1 MKTITVL
8 FLLFLSAQTFAQIN
22 LVQNNSFENV
32 SGTLECTIG
41 PTASYPDWITHDQQD
56 LENYWAELPP
66 WTVPEMGFFSI
77 GAGSSDHLCDGGNTG
92 NNYGFGTNREY
103 ICAPL
108 ANSLISGHVYYVE
121 FYIKAAGTLDNAG
134 FIFSNERPK
143 QSGYNK
149 INIDKDPNFEID
161 NAIVFT
167 FNNWTRVTG
176 YYTPDDNY
184 SWLTFGTFNK
194 DHDFTQSV
202 AIDDIKI
209 IDWGDDICEYHK
221 LLENWNFSGLQ
232 DVLFQ
237 AGSLLYAGNDVGAV
251 TANGDVIV
259 PDQSIVSFKAGDE
272 VGLFDGFNALAGTE
286 FHAYNAPCGSDCF
299 PPVPVAGLSA
309 EICDG
314 SPLQLGG
321 DAAYNTSYAWSS
333 SPASGMDNL
342 SSATISNPV
351 FTPPA
356 TGIGTVTYSVT
367 ATNACGQA
375 NTNSVLVHYDSDPS
389 SVVQLSLAN
398 IVLGDLPSFD
408 VIIDAHVKS
417 ITVEVLDP
425 SLGNVYFSSGYY
437 EGIDF
442 TCCSFPWSLVNS
454 LSPCNDYKIRVTAT
468 NYCTGAIAVQLID
481 WPRNHNFA
489 LLAPLP
495 NVVTPNNSFCVQFTG
510 AATYTFHV
518 FAPSGTPV
526 FSASGT
532 ASPPEICIWS
542 GECNQ
547 GPPNCSSGQ
556 ATEGTYFYTLVMKD
570 CNGQELLA
578 TSGFVELLNHSL
590 RIKEPDDSPADSG
603 APGEL
608 LLYPN
613 PARSAVTIVLPAG
626 AENGTLQVF
635 NVMGEIVF
643 TKEQLTGSALSVD
656 LGFLV
661 PGIYF
666 ARLTT
671 AGYVYRQQFIRDE

>member
-1 MKTITVL
+1 MP
-8 FLLFLSAQTFAQIN
+8 FLLLAVCLKAQSN
-22 LVQNNSFENV
+22 MVQNGDFENHTSSMSCSYFPN
-32 SGTLECTIG
+32 SGN
-41 PTASYPDWITHDQQD
+41 DQNG
-56 LENYWAELPP
+56 LENYWAQDPP
-66 WTVPEMGFFSI
+66 WTVPEKKSFCLSTV
-77 GAGSSDHLCDGGNTG
+77 ATADHDCPGGNFGPT
-92 NNYGFGTNREY
+92 YGFMLSREF

-108 ANSLISGHVYYVE
+108 ASNLIAGRTYYVE
-121 FYIKAAGTLDNAG
+121 FYIKKGNGTDGTFVNAG
-134 FIFSNERPK
+134 LRFSNERPK
-143 QSGYNK
+143 QCSYHA
-149 INIDKDPNFEID
+149 INIDGEPHVEID
-161 NAIVFT
+161 NNIVYSSSQ
-167 FNNWTRVTG
+167 WTKYST
-176 YYTPDDNY
+176 YYVPDQNY
-184 SWLTFGTFNK
+184 SWITIGTFIENE
-194 DHDFTQSV
+194 DFQQTLL
-202 AIDDIKI
+202 IDDIKI
-209 IDWGDDICEYHK
+209 IDWGDNVCEYHK

-237 AGSLLYAGNDVGAV
+237 AGSLLYAGNDVGAATV
-251 TANGDVIV
+251 NGDVIV
-259 PDQSIVSFKAGDE
+259 PDQSVVSFKAGDE

-314 SPLQLGG
+314 SLLQLGG

-342 SSATISNPV
+342 SSVTISNPV

-389 SVVQLSLAN
+389 AVAQLSLAN

-417 ITVEVLDP
+417 VTVEVLDT
-425 SLGNVYFSSGYY
+425 SLTSIYFSSSYH
-437 EGIDF
+437 ESVDF
-442 TCCSFPWSLVNS
+442 TCCSFPWALVSS

-468 NYCTGAIAVQLID
+468 NYCTGATSVQLID

-510 AATYTFHV
+510 AASYTFNV

-556 ATEGTYFYTLVMKD
+556 ATEGVYFYTLVMKD
-570 CNGQELLA
+570 CNGLELLA

-590 RIKEPDDSPADSG
+590 LNHSLRMKEPDDSPADSDV
-603 APGEL
+603 PGEL

-613 PARSAVTIVLPAG
+613 PARSAITIVLPAG
-626 AENGTLQVF
+626 AENGILQVF
-635 NVMGEIVF
+635 NVMGGIVF
-643 TKEQLTGSALSVD
+643 TKDQLTGSAISVD
-656 LGFLV
+656 LGFLA
-661 PGIYF
+661 PGIYY
-666 ARLTT
+666 AWLTT
-671 AGYVYRQQFIRDE
+671 AGEVYCQQFIRDE